1 MKWIN
6 QLSLFFG
13 VQDLPSDDSDDNSYE
28 FNLLQGQ
35 LQIQDQLP
43 PLSEGEGEGKDNE
56 LNHFLTLPL
65 SSRDRLLL
73 RDVQTSAKGLLAH
86 PRFTLFSNLGDDRN
100 NSRNNG
106 GLEHPYIRLSVELRD
121 QNNDDKPIQIKC
133 AQFDR
138 VIGHGGLLF
147 YVEILDKSA
156 QDQME
161 GQQSAF
167 KTLLC
172 PGVCLFPS
180 FSFFFLF
187 LLFFFLPFFLSSF
200 LSVFLSF
207 CFATSF
213 LLLLNLLHVGVASP
227 PIMPKEKRKDRL
239 HGCSLKR

>member
-13 VQDLPSDDSDDNSYE
+13 VQDLPSEDSDDNNYE
-28 FNLLQGQ
+28 ANLLQGQ
-35 LQIQDQLP
+35 LQIQNAP
-43 PLSEGEGEGKDNE
+43 PPVLGGGGEGKDNG

-86 PRFTLFSNLGDDRN
+86 PRFTLFSSLDNENN

-106 GLEHPYIRLSVELRD
+106 GLEHPYINLSVELRD
-121 QNNDDKPIQIKC
+121 QNNGDKPIQIKC

-156 QDQME
+156 QDQIE
-161 GQQSAF
+161 GAAF

-172 PGVCLFPS
+172 PGVCFSL
-180 FSFFFLF
+180 SFFFCL
-187 LLFFFLPFFLSSF
+187 
-200 LSVFLSF
+200 FLSF
-207 CFATSF
+207 IFATFS
-213 LLLLNLLHVGVASP
+213 
-227 PIMPKEKRKDRL
+227 
-239 HGCSLKR
+239 

>member
-13 VQDLPSDDSDDNSYE
+13 VQDLPSEDSDDNSYE
-28 FNLLQGQ
+28 ANLLQGELQ
-35 LQIQDQLP
+35 LTNELP
-43 PLSEGEGEGKDNE
+43 PRVGDGEEGKDNE
-56 LNHFLTLPL
+56 LNRFLALPL

-86 PRFTLFSNLGDDRN
+86 PRFTLFSSLGDDSN
-100 NSRNNG
+100 NSSNNG
-106 GLEHPYIRLSVELRD
+106 GLQHPYIHLSVELRD
-121 QNNDDKPIQIKC
+121 QNNGDKPIQIKC

-156 QDQME
+156 QEQME

-172 PGVCLFPS
+172 PGV
-180 FSFFFLF
+180 
-187 LLFFFLPFFLSSF
+187 LFFFFFSFLSFLSS
-200 LSVFLSF
+200 L
-207 CFATSF
+207 
-213 LLLLNLLHVGVASP
+213 
-227 PIMPKEKRKDRL
+227 
-239 HGCSLKR
+239 